1 MSYSENREFG
11 SWPRVAIVGLM
22 AILACIA
29 LVGEVSGRRVANE
42 RAAQAHRN
50 AAAERQAECGYGKT
64 SAGAAGSQDSE
75 QHQRRAMIGNDF
87 PEIEVYGHV
96 YAIA

>member
-1 MSYSENREFG
+1 MSYHGNRELC
-11 SWPRVAIVGLM
+11 SWPRVAIVGLV

-42 RAAQAHRN
+42 RAAQAHRK
-50 AAAERQAECGYGKT
+50 AAAEKQAERGYGK
-64 SAGAAGSQDSE
+64 SAEGIEKDAAQP
-75 QHQRRAMIGNDF
+75 QRQAIIGNDF
-87 PEIEVYGHV
+87 PEIEGYGHV